1 MMPCPSLLETEFPLR
16 IATTDP
22 LFAWEKLPDSPDL
35 LALRF
40 LLELLPDRPLLEA
53 LPLHRGNGR
62 NDYPM
67 HVLRRTH
74 LCRCFL
80 RHASMEARLA
90 ELGRKS
96 LSPTR
101 LSQIARQPRT
111 SASSVESRAAAL
123 N

>member
-1 MMPCPSLLETEFPLR
+1 MR